1 MSESEHVEG
10 RFAGAAGGEIS
21 WQGWVPGSAPVGVVV
36 IVHGIAEHGGRYAHV
51 GRRLAAEGY
60 ATYVHD
66 HRGHG
71 RSDGTRGNIERMST
85 VVTDLETMIRGAAG
99 RHPGAPMFLYG
110 HSMGGLITLAYLVG
124 KPAELRGAVLS
135 AAAVEVSG
143 GPKPVRAAAGVLSVL
158 VPNLGSIALDSSLM
172 SRDPQV
178 VRDYD
183 TDPLNYRG
191 KVRVRT
197 GAEMLAAAGRVA
209 ASLDRLTLPLL
220 VMHGSADKV
229 TVPGGSERL
238 AKQAASEDV
247 TLKIYD
253 GFYHELHNEPDQE
266 TVFADIVRWLKEHR

>member
-1 MSESEHVEG
+1 MTEHVEG
-10 RFAGAAGGEIS
+10 RFAGAAGGQIS
-21 WQGWVPGSAPVGVVV
+21 WQGWVPDTPPVGVVI

-71 RSDGTRGNIERMST
+71 RSEGTRGNIDRMST
-85 VVTDLETMIRGAAG
+85 VVTDLETMVRSVAG
-99 RHPGAPMFLYG
+99 RHPDLPMFLYG
-110 HSMGGLITLAYLVG
+110 HSMGGLITLTYLTG

-135 AAAVEVSG
+135 ASAVEFTG
-143 GPKPVRAAAGVLSVL
+143 GPKAVRAAAGVLSVL
-158 VPNLGSIALDSSLM
+158 APNAGSVALDSSQM
-172 SRDPQV
+172 SRDPEV

-209 ASLDRLTLPLL
+209 ASLDRVTLPIL
-220 VMHGSADKV
+220 VMHGSEDKV
-229 TVPGGSERL
+229 TVPAGSERL
-238 AKQAASEDV
+238 AKQAGSKDI

-253 GFYHELHNEPDQE
+253 GFFHELHNEPDKE
-266 TVFADIVRWLKEHR
+266 TVFADIVRWLKEHT